1 MPYLTLLRRPHVT
14 RLLSSSLIGRLPT
27 AMAALAIA
35 LVLREAGMDYRLVGL
50 ATGAYAVAGAV
61 GGPLLGRVVDRVGQS
76 GVLVVA
82 AVVSAVGFAL
92 VALAPGVAFWAVA
105 GAVLAG
111 AATPPLEPCLRA
123 LWPELVDE
131 GELDAAYAMDAG
143 AQEIVFVAGPLLV
156 GGMAAFGAG
165 RPALWVAAVL
175 GLVGS
180 LAMASASPS
189 RRWRAGARSADWLGP
204 LRSRALVVLLV
215 ALAGSGWALGSF
227 NVFAVAYAEA
237 RPLPGGAG
245 LLLALSALGA
255 LIGAVSFGVIRWKAS
270 AAMKA
275 WVLAA
280 GMAATY
286 WLVVLVPGAVGMCL
300 IALATGVFFAP
311 LLSVSFGLVG
321 QLAPAGTTTEAF
333 AWLVTLIGTGI
344 AGGSAVGGALLDG
357 GASGPGGAL
366 LESGA
371 LAREAAV
378 GAVGVTVCA
387 ILLLAARRVIT
398 KEARVTVR

>member
-1 MPYLTLLRRPHVT
+1 
-14 RLLSSSLIGRLPT
+14 
-27 AMAALAIA
+27 MAALAIA

-50 ATGAYAVAGAV
+50 ATGVYAVAGAV

-76 GVLVVA
+76 RVLVVA
-82 AVVSAVGFAL
+82 AVVSAVGFAM
-92 VALAPGVAFWAVA
+92 VAVAPGDAFWAVA

-111 AATPPLEPCLRA
+111 GATPPLEPCLRA

-189 RRWRAGARSADWLGP
+189 RRWRPTVRSADWLGP
-204 LRSRALVVLLV
+204 LRSRALLVFLV
-215 ALAGSGWALGSF
+215 ALAGSGWALGAF
-227 NVFAVAYAEA
+227 NVFAVAYAEQH
-237 RPLPGGAG
+237 PLPGGAG

-255 LIGAVSFGVIRWKAS
+255 LIGAVGFGVIRWRAS
-270 AAMKA
+270 AGVKA
-275 WVLAA
+275 CLLAV
-280 GMAATY
+280 GMAGTY
-286 WLVVLVPGAVGMCL
+286 WLVVLVPGGVGMCL
-300 IALATGVFFAP
+300 IALVTGVFFAP

-344 AGGSAVGGALLDG
+344 AGGSAVGGAILDG
-357 GASGPGGAL
+357 TTSGISRESETVGAVLDSGVLGW
-366 LESGA
+366 
-371 LAREAAV
+371 EAAV
-378 GAVGVTVCA
+378 GAIGVTVCA
-387 ILLLAARRVIT
+387 VLLLAARGMIT
-398 KEARVTVR
+398 REARVTVR